1 MALGAGWGVTCVV
14 PSWRP
19 AYRRREHGTGFDE
32 EQENLS
38 SRCEGSSAS
47 GGHHERQSTDAG
59 HRGRGVRSR
68 AEGSVMG
75 LDRRGTVV
83 QPLLAAQPA
92 RG

>member
-1 MALGAGWGVTCVV
+1 MALGRGWGVTCAV
-14 PSWRP
+14 PSWHP
-19 AYRRREHGTGFDE
+19 AYRRRERGSGFDE

-83 QPLLAAQPA
+83 QPPPAAQPA